1 MIMIF
6 FVSSDVVVIM
16 EMGVS
21 VIVLMRFLVLLVI
34 HTFILQKIKFEFWFT
49 FQLPNNLI
57 FH

>member
-34 HTFILQKIKFEFWFT
+34 HTFILQKIKFEFWFA
-49 FQLPNNLI
+49 FQLPINLS

>member
-16 EMGVS
+16 KMGVS
-21 VIVLMRFLVLLVI
+21 VIMLMRFLVLLVI
-34 HTFILQKIKFEFWFT
+34 HTFILQKIKFEF
-49 FQLPNNLI
+49 NLI